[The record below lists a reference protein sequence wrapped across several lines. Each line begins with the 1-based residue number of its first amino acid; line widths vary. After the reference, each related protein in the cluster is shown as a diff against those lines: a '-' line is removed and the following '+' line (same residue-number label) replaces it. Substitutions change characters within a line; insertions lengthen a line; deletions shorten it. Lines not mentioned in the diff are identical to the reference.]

1 MYCINRRH
9 SQNYKHMKKYRILL
23 RGGNKGELYTDALLD
38 KVLTREHHRSSS
50 YIWRRDSESTITFI
64 FFRSSGLLAPTSL
77 SNCSPFLR
85 KKNVGVAFISH
96 CVLKSCNNTKRK
108 KEKKSF
114 ISWRGKPTL
123 QCTINN
129 ARIQGGNGV
138 KFCV

>member
-1 MYCINRRH
+1 MLLCICQLKPCRKIMYCINRRP
-9 SQNYKHMKKYRILL
+9 SQNYKHIKKYRILL
-23 RGGNKGELYTDALLD
+23 RGGNKGELYTNALLD

-96 CVLKSCNNTKRK
+96 CVLKSCNNTKRRRK
-108 KEKKSF
+108 KHNKEKEV
-114 ISWRGKPTL
+114 IH
-123 QCTINN
+123 
-129 ARIQGGNGV
+129 
-138 KFCV
+138 